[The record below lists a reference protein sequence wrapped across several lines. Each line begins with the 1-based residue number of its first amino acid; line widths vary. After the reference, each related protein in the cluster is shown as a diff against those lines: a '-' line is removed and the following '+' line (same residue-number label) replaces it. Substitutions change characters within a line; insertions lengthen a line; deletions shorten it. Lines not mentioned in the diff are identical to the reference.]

1 MMEKTIKRRWFR
13 RPRSIFKKKS
23 YQKIQDSQD
32 KQEKNI
38 RYPVEAGVCVMVFGN
53 RILCGN
59 QAMCYC
65 EFVRDLVNR
74 VVDYREM
81 N

>member
-1 MMEKTIKRRWFR
+1 MEKTIKRRWFR
-13 RPRSIFKKKS
+13 RPRIIQKNRS
-23 YQKIQDSQD
+23 YQKIQGSQGKSD
-32 KQEKNI
+32 KNI
-38 RYPVEAGVCVMVFGN
+38 RFPVEAGVCVMVFGN
-53 RILCGN
+53 RILCDN
-59 QAMCYC
+59 QVMCYC